1 MIRALERAGHRCTIW
16 LHDTG
21 GVESR
26 EEGTIRK
33 RIADHYMDLEA
44 TVHADFRHWTG
55 ADVAVATGWDTVY
68 KVLRLD
74 GCSSRAYFVQ
84 DHEPEFYANSSRAL
98 FAERS
103 YGYGLPCICASPW
116 LANLVRERYGAEA
129 TPFML
134 GADGDEYSPTGVQ
147 RRTDTVVFYARSFTE
162 RRAVELGLLA
172 LEEVKRH
179 RPDTRIILYGTN
191 ELVRAPYSYE
201 HLGVVSPERLQRLYS
216 EATIGLSLSL
226 TNYSL
231 IPQEMMACGLPVVEL
246 AGRACEGVFGA
257 DGSIISLALDNSVD
271 IAERVIELLDDDAKR
286 EAQSRAGLEFSKTH
300 TWHEASAIVVDA
312 LEQIHAATDR
322 PAVWRAGSL
331 I

>member
-1 MIRALERAGHRCTIW
+1 VERDGHRCSIW

-26 EEGTIRK
+26 AEGTVRK

-74 GCSSRAYFVQ
+74 GCGSRAYFVQ
-84 DHEPEFYANSSRAL
+84 DHEPEFYANSSRAV

-103 YGYGLPCICASPW
+103 YKYGLHCICASPW
-116 LANLVRERYGAEA
+116 LADLMRDRYGAEA

-134 GADGDEYSPTGVQ
+134 GADSDEYAPLDVQ
-147 RRTDTVVFYARSFTE
+147 RRTDTVVFYARTFTE

-172 LEEVKRH
+172 LEEVKRR
-179 RPDTRIILYGTN
+179 RPDVRVILYGTN
-191 ELVRAPYSYE
+191 ELVVTPYSYE
-201 HLGVVSPERLQRLYS
+201 HLGVVSPDRLQRLYS
-216 EATIGLSLSL
+216 EATVGLSLSL

-246 AGRACEGVFGA
+246 AGRACEGVFGD
-257 DGSIISLALDNSVD
+257 DGSVISLADDNSVD
-271 IAERVIELLDDDAKR
+271 IAAKVIELLDDPAKR
-286 EAQSRAGLEFSKTH
+286 EAQAAAGLGFAKDH
-300 TWHEASAIVVDA
+300 TWDAASRTVVDA
-312 LEQIHAATDR
+312 LVQIHAAAER
-322 PAVWRAGSL
+322 PVVWRAGSL